1 MLTFLTAICAVNFRH
16 YVEAVKH
23 FQTSDCCQ
31 MEKKYVVVVVGC
43 KKLFFSNALLKTV
56 YNLSNLF
63 GIDLMISFFSF
74 LQNPILCHHNG
85 SQFKTFWRI
94 SVGTFCNFVYRKS
107 DHFWSLK
114 RIMFYLLIMKACKT
128 NMTSIEIG
136 CSVSPKKF

>member
-23 FQTSDCCQ
+23 FQTRQIVARWRKNMLSSLVA
-31 MEKKYVVVVVGC
+31 KKF
-43 KKLFFSNALLKTV
+43 FFSNVLLKTV
-56 YNLSNLF
+56 QNLSNLF

-107 DHFWSLK
+107 DHFWSLRK
-114 RIMFYLLIMKACKT
+114 DNVLFANNESLQNKHD
-128 NMTSIEIG
+128 
-136 CSVSPKKF
+136 